1 MSFVQA
7 RWPQTRAG
15 LKSSGFAEGRGKM
28 QTQRPGRPRDASSR
42 EWDAVSPSRGARRG
56 PGMPQEPGERHG
68 RPDSLS
74 EPAEGT
80 GSANAL
86 MLRPSASSTTWQR
99 VPVGGASSR
108 PPWASDEPPD
118 ACVLTSAH
126 FNSGYTPLLTLRFL
140 SSCPGLKSCKWP
152 RLIVLPVL
160 DAVGGQCPQTQ
171 SSA

>member
-1 MSFVQA
+1 MALQKGAGRCRRRGQEGHVTPA
-7 RWPQTRAG
+7 AENGTLCRRAAGRAG
-15 LKSSGFAEGRGKM
+15 APGCPRSWGRG
-28 QTQRPGRPRDASSR
+28 TDGLTL
-42 EWDAVSPSRGARRG
+42 
-56 PGMPQEPGERHG
+56 
-68 RPDSLS
+68 SLS
-74 EPAEGT
+74 EPAGGT

-86 MLRPSASSTTWQR
+86 MLGPSASSTTWQR

-140 SSCPGLKSCKWP
+140 SSCPGFKSCKWP
-152 RLIVLPVL
+152 RLIVLPIL